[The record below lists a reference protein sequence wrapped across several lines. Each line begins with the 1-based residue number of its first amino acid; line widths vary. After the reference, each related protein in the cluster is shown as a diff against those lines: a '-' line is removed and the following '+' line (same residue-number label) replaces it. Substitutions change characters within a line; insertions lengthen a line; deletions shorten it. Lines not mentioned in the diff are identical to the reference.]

1 MCGFIQK
8 MYNSLEIILKDS
20 YINKKDIDDIILI
33 GGSTN
38 ISKIQQL
45 IKDFFKG
52 KELIL
57 KSNKFEEVSYGA
69 TIMAAIMINL
79 REEK

>member
-1 MCGFIQK
+1 
-8 MYNSLEIILKDS
+8 MYISFRKSIKRFKIEKK
-20 YINKKDIDDIILI
+20 NKNDIILI

-38 ISKIQQL
+38 IPKIQQL